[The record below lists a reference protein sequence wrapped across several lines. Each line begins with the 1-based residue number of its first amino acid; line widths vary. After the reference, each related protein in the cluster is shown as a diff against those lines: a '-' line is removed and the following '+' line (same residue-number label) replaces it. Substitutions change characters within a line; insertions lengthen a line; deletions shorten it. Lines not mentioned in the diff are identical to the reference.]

1 MKSNF
6 DFVDILWEL
15 PLDGGNTKYGASRDT
30 PPLYIV
36 VVSNIFY
43 IKKFFSIFFVR
54 FLNFLNF
61 LVDSVSRVCYLI
73 ITARQE
79 PNPHSGKGRAETV
92 EP

>member
-6 DFVDILWEL
+6 DFVGIMWEL

-36 VVSNIFY
+36 VVSNIFD
-43 IKKFFSIFFVR
+43 IKKIFLKFSDV

-61 LVDSVSRVCYLI
+61 SIDSVSRVC
-73 ITARQE
+73 
-79 PNPHSGKGRAETV
+79 
-92 EP
+92 